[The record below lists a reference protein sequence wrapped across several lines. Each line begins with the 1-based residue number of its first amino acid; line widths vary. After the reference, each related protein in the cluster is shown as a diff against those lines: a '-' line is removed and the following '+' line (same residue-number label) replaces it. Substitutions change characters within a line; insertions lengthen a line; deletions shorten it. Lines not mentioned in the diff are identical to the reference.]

1 MGTLG
6 AAATHEKPKRDG
18 QAALRALDLPGAEGK
33 GRRGEEGLLLV
44 LSLAL
49 FAFPGTE
56 DRAGREK
63 KPGEAP
69 GETS

>member
-1 MGTLG
+1 MVLQPHTKNPSGTAKQHSG
-6 AAATHEKPKRDG
+6 PWTCQGQRGRGGEEK
-18 QAALRALDLPGAEGK
+18 
-33 GRRGEEGLLLV
+33 EGLLLV

-69 GETS
+69 RETS